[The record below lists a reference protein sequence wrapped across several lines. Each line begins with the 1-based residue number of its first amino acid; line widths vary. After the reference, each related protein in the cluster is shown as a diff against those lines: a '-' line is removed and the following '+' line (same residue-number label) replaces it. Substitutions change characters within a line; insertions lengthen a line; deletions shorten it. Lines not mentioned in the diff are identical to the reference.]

1 MPKKVSNQDV
11 LNKKFNI
18 TNSCYSIFNSKN
30 ILKTHSGL
38 LAYVSPSGLEKR
50 ISRTNKKYDSISTTT
65 TTMSLLTCKKLRKR
79 RTSPILNVKKTSN
92 QRHDYNFKKT
102 KSENFK
108 NQLIE
113 KEDPGEDLRD
123 IGSDTNDSLLSISNS
138 NLNSSSEKTLK
149 EFECYS
155 ENLVQN
161 VLKMKLI
168 SCDCSISEH
177 ILDEDLKFNQNRSYF
192 IMPNYVLVTKFT
204 VNTTTISI
212 NLHSTAFSYQSFKI
226 EKITFKNNSS
236 LESKKS
242 KQKVFEK
249 YKKFINTYNL
259 IKSLYRLGNRKEIM
273 IR

>member
-92 QRHDYNFKKT
+92 QRHDYFKKT

-113 KEDPGEDLRD
+113 KEDPGEDLVD
-123 IGSDTNDSLLSISNS
+123 IGSETNDSLLSISNS
-138 NLNSSSEKTLK
+138 NLNSSSELK
-149 EFECYS
+149 EFENFS
-155 ENLVQN
+155 KIE
-161 VLKMKLI
+161 LI
-168 SCDCSISEH
+168 SCDCSILEH
-177 ILDEDLKFNQNRSYF
+177 FLDEYLKFNQNRSYY
-192 IMPNYVLVTKFT
+192 IIPNYVQVTKFT

-226 EKITFKNNSS
+226 ERITFKNNSS
-236 LESKKS
+236 LELKQNKK
-242 KQKVFEK
+242 KVFEK

>member
-1 MPKKVSNQDV
+1 LQKKVSNQDV

-92 QRHDYNFKKT
+92 QRHDYFKKT

-113 KEDPGEDLRD
+113 KEDPEEDLGD
-123 IGSDTNDSLLSISNS
+123 IGSETNDSLLSISNS

-149 EFECYS
+149 EFECYR
-155 ENLVQN
+155 ENPVEN
-161 VLKMKLI
+161 FSKIELI
-168 SCDCSISEH
+168 SCDCSILEH
-177 ILDEDLKFNQNRSYF
+177 FLDEDLKFNRNRSYY
-192 IMPNYVLVTKFT
+192 IIPNYIQVTKFT

-236 LESKKS
+236 LELKQNKK
-242 KQKVFEK
+242 KVFEK